1 MFAIITKIL
10 PATDTKGQRVKA
22 SCIRTDKTVTTPWD
36 YGLGDIAN
44 HLKCVKKFI
53 RAKHKFEKGHKIING
68 TRFYGNYAF
77 ADIKNNKF
85 CWVSTDYDYSKTT
98 IGRVDD

>member
-36 YGLGDIAN
+36 DGLGDIAN
-44 HLKCVKKFI
+44 HLKCVKKFA
-53 RAKHKFEKGHKIING
+53 RAKHEFENG
-68 TRFYGNYAF
+68 NRFYGNYAF
-77 ADIKNNKF
+77 ADIKDNKF